1 MCYQQ
6 RVAEPVV
13 SDARDDVRSQPPDW
27 LRRIVPWVATVL
39 AGLFGAWVALH
50 VAGTTHTGIGPL
62 NVDAEIAPAWTGET
76 VLQVDPL
83 GTLVF
88 DTHASPLRVTLS
100 IRAIDVE
107 AVQRIVAEPASLNAL
122 EGQLTRD
129 LDDAL
134 TRAAVRA
141 GFVAVIGALL
151 AGGLVLRS
159 WRRALLSGAV
169 ALGAVGLTYGLT
181 FATFDR
187 DAVQQPRYTG
197 LLTLAPQVVGSAETI
212 TADFGAYVDQL
223 AGLVTN
229 VTRLYETA
237 IALPTWSPTDDLTR
251 VLLVSDLHLNP
262 AAWGV
267 IRAVADQYDVDVI
280 VDAGDIADHGTAPEA
295 RYVEPISRLGRPYLF
310 VKGNHDSVLIVRA
323 VEAQPNAIV
332 LDHQPVTIAGLR
344 FLGAPDPRFTPDQ
357 QTRGTAAEDVR
368 RATEDLA
375 ERARFLPTPPDVLV
389 FHDPT
394 HADLFADTAPLVLA
408 GHGHRR
414 QDIVLDDGTRI
425 FMQGSTGG
433 AGLRGLEGEDPTPVT
448 LSVLYFDQETKALVA
463 WDDIALG
470 GLGLSTAEISRTQVA
485 QDGDEVGGDEPDGD
499 IEGDVDEDTDQDTD
513 QDADEPGDVLP
524 TPTP

>member
-1 MCYQQ
+1 MCYQR

-13 SDARDDVRSQPPDW
+13 NESTDSDVRSQPPPW
-27 LRRIVPWVATVL
+27 LRKTAPWVATLL
-39 AGLFGAWVALH
+39 AGLFGAWIALS
-50 VAGTTHTGIGPL
+50 VAGTTHTDIGPL
-62 NVDAEIAPAWTGET
+62 NVDAEISPAWTGET

-107 AVQRIVAEPASLNAL
+107 AVQRMVAEPASFNAL
-122 EGQLTRD
+122 ESQLTRD

-141 GFVAVIGALL
+141 GVVATIGALL

-159 WRRALLSGAV
+159 WRRALLAGAV
-169 ALGAVGLTYGLT
+169 GVSAVGLTYGLT

-187 DAVQQPRYTG
+187 DAIQQPRYTG
-197 LLTLAPQVVGSAETI
+197 LLTLAPQVVGSAEAI

-229 VTRLYETA
+229 VTRLYDTA
-237 IALPTWSPTDDLTR
+237 IALPTWAPTDDLTR
-251 VLLVSDLHLNP
+251 VLFVADLHLNP

-267 IRAVADQYDVDVI
+267 IRAVANQYDVDVI

-295 RYVEPISRLGRPYLF
+295 RYAEPISTLGRPYLF

-323 VEAQPNAIV
+323 VQAQPNAIV
-332 LDHQPVTIAGLR
+332 LDHQPVTVAGLR

-357 QTRGTAAEDVR
+357 QTRGTAAEDIR
-368 RATEDLA
+368 RATEELA
-375 ERARFLPTPPDVLV
+375 ERARYLPMRPDVLV

-394 HADLFADTAPLVLA
+394 HADMFADTAPLVLA
-408 GHGHRR
+408 GHAHRR
-414 QDIVLDDGTRI
+414 NDIVLDDGTRI
-425 FMQGSTGG
+425 FVQGSTGG
-433 AGLRGLEGEDPTPVT
+433 AGLRGLEGEEPTPVT
-448 LSVLYFDQETKALVA
+448 LSVLYFDPATKALVA
-463 WDDIALG
+463 WDDIKLG
-470 GLGLSTAEISRTQVA
+470 GLGLSTAEISRTQLTP
-485 QDGDEVGGDEPDGD
+485 QGEQIGGEIDEEPGVEGGGD
-499 IEGDVDEDTDQDTD
+499 DVEQD
-513 QDADEPGDVLP
+513 DAVEPGEVAP